1 MNTTFKIFKYEF
13 KNIARSKWTVA
24 FIILYFIMTQSLF
37 MFESEGSKV
46 LLSLFNFILLIVPII
61 SLFYGITFL
70 NNEKAFI
77 ELLLSQP
84 IERKSIFNGLFGGLA
99 GTLSL
104 SLLIGVGVP
113 IIFNSQSSNISY
125 DLFIIFLLVSLLM
138 TIVFTAISAFAAF
151 RFADRA
157 KGLIFVITFWL
168 CTFIIYDALF
178 LLISYLLQDYPTDK
192 IMIGLVMLNPVDVA
206 RIIIVLQFD
215 IAALLGYSAAIYQQ
229 AFGSFAAIFILF
241 GLLCVWCA
249 APFYIARRRFCKHD
263 FIIS

>member
-1 MNTTFKIFKYEF
+1 M
-13 KNIARSKWTVA
+13 A
-24 FIILYFIMTQSLF
+24 QSLF
-37 MFESEGSKV
+37 MFESEGDKV
-46 LLSLFNFILLIVPII
+46 LLSLFNFILLVVPII

-84 IERKSIFNGLFGGLA
+84 IKRKSIFNGIFNGLA
-99 GTLSL
+99 GTLIL
-104 SLLIGVGVP
+104 SLIVGVGLP
-113 IIFNSQSSNISY
+113 LILNSRSSNISY
-125 DLFIIFLLVSLLM
+125 GLLTIFIFVSILLTV
-138 TIVFTAISAFAAF
+138 VFTAIASFGAF

-168 CTFIIYDALF
+168 ATFIIYDALF
-178 LLISYLLQDYPTDK
+178 LLVSYLLQDYPAEK

-229 AFGSFAAIFILF
+229 TFGSIWALLILF
-241 GLLCVWCA
+241 ALLISWCA
-249 APFYIARRRFCKHD
+249 VPFYIARRRFCKSD
-263 FIIS
+263 FILS